1 MKPTLSPYALIQE
14 ANDIMKKMI
23 LDFPRNKEEK
33 VLKLINAAETYP
45 NMSSYQITQ
54 ARIMLIDLYISHKI
68 YGNAYDLCNSLL
80 EFNPKAPV
88 KKKVKQLEIIMN
100 EGKEDFAYSCDI
112 NIVDIAL
119 CYAQLP
125 SNSEGDM
132 ESLPMHD
139 SDETSQA
146 ISDTVEN
153 FSRTY
158 HQHSEEEGSWDALRK
173 KVMKELR
180 RKAEEE
186 DNIYDEEFEK
196 MLEERLSKLDEL
208 SRSEFYRL
216 RKNRKNNGVLSAKDI
231 DLLTLEAMEK
241 SYNYRKDK

>member
-1 MKPTLSPYALIQE
+1 MKDLISPYSLIRE
-14 ANDIMKKMI
+14 ADDIMKRMI
-23 LDFPRNKEEK
+23 LDFPRNKEAK
-33 VLKLINAAETYP
+33 VLMLINSAETYP
-45 NMSSYQITQ
+45 NMSSYQIMQ
-54 ARIMLIDLYISHKI
+54 SRITLVDLYISHGI
-68 YGNAYDLCNSLL
+68 YGNAYELCKTML
-80 EFNPKAPV
+80 ELNPNAPV
-88 KKKVKQLEIIMN
+88 KKKLKKLEALIDGN
-100 EGKEDFAYSCDI
+100 DEKALYSCDI
-112 NIVDIAL
+112 NIVDITL
-119 CYAQLP
+119 CYTEALE
-125 SNSEGDM
+125 NCDGDM
-132 ESLPMHD
+132 EELPMHNP
-139 SDETSQA
+139 DETSQM

-153 FSRTY
+153 YTRTQRY
-158 HQHSEEEGSWDALRK
+158 HSNAADYLNELRK
-173 KVMKELR
+173 KAMEELK